1 MTLSIL
7 TPILVLS
14 EGGGFNPMD
23 LSAGGGTFWTW
34 LIFLLS
40 LPFIW
45 TVVMKK
51 VTVALLERDDKA
63 VLAIAAAEEAS
74 RAAETA
80 RAEVEVR
87 LGEAQAEALE
97 LLGEARERAEVR
109 EREIIEEAKASAER
123 LLESAQKAIRA
134 EKDKA
139 LMAIRE
145 EVVDLSLQA
154 ARQVLG
160 RHVGSDDD
168 RRLVRELIG
177 SAKAG
182 QA

>member
-1 MTLSIL
+1 MTSSLL
-7 TPILVLS
+7 TPLLALS

-23 LSAGGGTFWTW
+23 LAGGGGIFWTW

-63 VLAIAAAEEAS
+63 VLAISSAEEAS
-74 RAAETA
+74 RAAEAA
-80 RAEVEVR
+80 RAEVEVK
-87 LGEAQAEALE
+87 LGEAQAEAAK

-109 EREIIEEAKASAER
+109 EREIIEEAKASAEA
-123 LLESAQKAIRA
+123 LLENARKSIQAEQDKALNAIRA
-134 EKDKA
+134 
-139 LMAIRE
+139 
-145 EVVDLSLQA
+145 EVVDLSLNA
-154 ARQVLG
+154 AGAVLG
-160 RHVGSDDD
+160 RNVSADDD

-177 SAKAG
+177 SGEG